1 MSSFGFDVGNVFGD
15 GGFGSARKGRK
26 SKKGSK
32 KKKDDFD
39 CLNCNDQGFGNL
51 GIDSFSLAE
60 PEIDALGIGGDFGS
74 QIGSRAGKANGHG
87 NFLGV
92 IGREQVSVPS
102 VTGKGRI
109 ARGRSAGRGR
119 SAKRKRSPLQKQT
132 GSSFG
137 NVDKNFLGSIDNVVS
152 NVRGAKRRIDKFRA
166 GRKAKSREDPKQLVF
181 EQPALTDRREAEPIA
196 QREPPALEDKSRGS
210 LPRRNGDRTALQ
222 SQPRESGS
230 EAIARL
236 RREEGA

>member
-15 GGFGSARKGRK
+15 GGSGSVRKGRK
-26 SKKGSK
+26 KGKGKKV
-32 KKKDDFD
+32 KDDFD
-39 CLNCNDQGFGNL
+39 CLNCNDQGFGGL

-60 PEIDALGIGGDFGS
+60 PTIDALSLGSDFGS

-119 SAKRKRSPLQKQT
+119 TAKRKRSPLQKQT

-137 NVDKNFLGSIDNVVS
+137 NVDKNFLGSVDNIVS
-152 NVRGAKRRIDKFRA
+152 NVRGAKSRIDKFRA
-166 GRKAKSREDPKQLVF
+166 RRKSKSREDPKQLVF

-210 LPRRNGDRTALQ
+210 SPREDDRSALR
-222 SQPRESGS
+222 SPRESGS